1 MTRDD
6 QTSEKRRGAGRR
18 IRWIRASL
26 AYLCACLLPFGVGCS
41 DDMTQQPGDVLDGG
55 ADVVVDAGLDATPD
69 TADVAPDGTPE
80 DTGPRDTSPQ
90 DVRDDASALDVEDWD
105 FGRADTAP
113 ADLTLQRITPG
124 RGPVAGGTKFVVE
137 GQGFTEETAL
147 FFGSRRADVRVVDGR
162 LVGQTPSAPSP
173 GPVPVK
179 AKDPNTGES
188 SLGPAFTYTK
198 TLSFDSIQ
206 PDVIPT
212 RGGFQLT
219 IKGSGFTADTR
230 VSLGGETAL
239 NQEFIDAQTLR
250 VLAPPHAAG
259 LVDLRMTNREATL
272 RVADAVEYVVPLE
285 VDRVKPA
292 LGPVDGGTSVTLEGR
307 GYEPGMTVT
316 IGGNAATVTSVNA
329 AGTAATVTTPPGAQG
344 VVDVVVDKPKGESV
358 RARDAFLYQTTSQPT
373 GLTLESVRPDHGPSA
388 GGTPVTLVGYGLS
401 DSSLEVTF
409 GSTPA
414 TIQDQGPGYAVA
426 TAPSASAGVV
436 DVTVSYTDGTESPA
450 TLSGAY
456 EYLRPLEITSVQ
468 PNRGPTAGGTTVTI
482 TGDGFNGATDVRF
495 GGVSAGYTV
504 TDDSTIQA
512 TAPSHAAGAV
522 DVVVE
527 RRDHE
532 ARREYGFTFTEP
544 FEVYGASPL
553 RGSVAGGTYVLIR
566 GQGFLES
573 DLEVTFGGDLAE
585 TLQRLDAQT
594 LAARSP
600 PGQVG
605 SVDIKVAQG
614 STTAT
619 VPDRFTY
626 FNPASRSGGSW
637 GGEIEG
643 AVNVSV
649 YSEGGAPIDDA
660 YVMLAADAPASFSG
674 RTDRNGMITFSGPE
688 VYGRQTIAATAPNFS
703 TATIQRVNATN
714 ITLHLTRLSPPDPRP
729 PMDAGVPDAS
739 DAGGI
744 DVDVPDVTPVDVD
757 VGSPNG
763 DGGTNPDPDLGPRP
777 DIDNPPP
784 PPPPPPQGPPV
795 FTGQLTGLNKLTV
808 PGPDEREVAYVYT
821 TRADRLTPNPSP
833 GPTNRLTENGPYSI
847 ETRTGDLALVALG
860 GFRDLNTGE
869 FTATRMGVKRFQVA
883 VKGQTY
889 QRDIDLNIDLDESV
903 TLKVPNKPFDAA
915 EGPSV
920 FDFQPWLDFG
930 SEGVFGRL
938 ASARGKT
945 TLLQASGYPPLT
957 GPLSG
962 VEIDVVGG
970 AYQERG
976 SALALPYSIAEKLG
990 ATSVDQTISMPP
1002 LLGVALPQRQLSQRQ
1017 QPGGLIHFKLTA
1029 REAPDII
1036 RVQAF
1041 DRRGRIVF
1049 ESFVPGSSPQIR
1061 IPSFPDFSSLPDYRR
1076 PEPYPPGLYTLR
1088 LVGIDVPNGSI
1099 DNFNFTDVRY
1109 YKLPRYTLDY
1119 RSIQF

>member
-1 MTRDD
+1 
-6 QTSEKRRGAGRR
+6 
-18 IRWIRASL
+18 
-26 AYLCACLLPFGVGCS
+26 
-41 DDMTQQPGDVLDGG
+41 MTQEPGDDLDGG
-55 ADVVVDAGLDATPD
+55 ADVVVDAGLDAAPD
-69 TADVAPDGTPE
+69 TADVPPDGNPE
-80 DTGPRDTSPQ
+80 DTGPRDTSPR
-90 DVRDDASALDVEDWD
+90 DTRDDATDPDVDDWD
-105 FGRADTAP
+105 FGMADTAP
-113 ADLTLQRITPG
+113 ADLALQGITPG

-137 GQGFTEETAL
+137 GQGFTDETAL
-147 FFGSRRADVRVVDGR
+147 FFGSRRADVRVVNGR
-162 LVGQTPSAPSP
+162 LVGQTPAGSTP
-173 GPVPVK
+173 GPVTVK
-179 AKDPNTGES
+179 AKDPDTGEA
-188 SLGPAFTYTK
+188 SLGPAYTYTK
-198 TLSFDSIQ
+198 TLSFESIQ

-219 IKGSGFTADTR
+219 ITGSGFTPDTR

-239 NQEFIDAQTLR
+239 THEFIDSQTLR
-250 VLAPPHAAG
+250 VLAPPHGAG
-259 LVDLRMTNREATL
+259 LVDLRMTNREATI

-292 LGPVDGGTSVTLEGR
+292 LGPVGGGTSVTLEGR

-316 IGGNAATVTSVNA
+316 FGGNTGTVTSVNA
-329 AGTAATVTTPPGAQG
+329 AGTQATVTTPPGAQG
-344 VVDVVVDKPKGESV
+344 VVDVVVDKPKGESA
-358 RARDAFLYQTTSQPT
+358 RARAAFLYQANSQPT

-401 DSSLEVTF
+401 DSSLEVSF

-436 DVTVSYTDGTESPA
+436 DVTVSYADGTESPA
-450 TLSGAY
+450 TLSGAF
-456 EYLRPLEITSVQ
+456 EYLRPLDVTSVQ
-468 PNRGPTAGGTTVTI
+468 PNRGPAAGGTSVTI

-495 GGVSAGYTV
+495 GGVTAGYTV
-504 TDDSTIQA
+504 QSDTTIQA
-512 TAPSHAAGAV
+512 TTPSHAAGAV

-527 RRDHE
+527 RGDHQ
-532 ARREYGFTFTEP
+532 ARREYGFTYTEP

-566 GQGFLES
+566 GQGFSGS
-573 DLEVTFGGDLAE
+573 DLAVTFGGDSVQ

-594 LAARSP
+594 LAVRSP

-605 SVDIKVAQG
+605 SVDITVAQG
-614 STTAT
+614 AT
-619 VPDRFTY
+619 MASVPDRFTY

-637 GGEIEG
+637 GGDIEG
-643 AVNVSV
+643 SVNVSV

-660 YVMLAADAPASFSG
+660 YVMLAADAPTSFSG
-674 RTDRNGMITFSGPE
+674 RTDLNGMITFSGPE

-714 ITLHLTRLSPPDPRP
+714 ITLHLTRLSPPDPPP
-729 PMDAGVPDAS
+729 PMDAGVPDTG
-739 DAGGI
+739 DAGVI
-744 DVDVPDVTPVDVD
+744 DVNVPDVTPVDVD

-795 FTGQLTGLNKLTV
+795 FSGQLTGLNKLTV
-808 PGPDEREVAYVYT
+808 PGPDQREVAYVYT

-833 GPTNRLTENGPYSI
+833 GPNNRLTENGPYSI

-869 FTATRMGVKRFQVA
+869 FTAERMGVKRFQVA

-889 QRDIDLNIDLDESV
+889 QRDIDLNIELDEAV

-915 EGPSV
+915 EGPNV

-938 ASARGKT
+938 ASARGDS

-962 VEIDVVGG
+962 VKIDVVGG
-970 AYQERG
+970 AYQQRG
-976 SALALPYSIAEKLG
+976 TALTLPYSIAEKLG
-990 ATSVDQTISMPP
+990 ATSVHQTISMPP
-1002 LLGVALPQRQLSQRQ
+1002 LLGVALPEGQLSLRQ
-1017 QPGGLIHFKLTA
+1017 QPGDLINFNLTA

-1061 IPSFPDFSSLPDYRR
+1061 IPSFPDFSGLPDYRR

-1099 DNFNFTDVRY
+1099 DSFNFTDVRY